1 MTISILKT
9 WAALMLLLGATTV
22 AAQRADNAPNS
33 GPEPVAYKPGQVW
46 KYHTRPG
53 EEGSTITILKVES
66 LPKIGTV
73 VHVRVEDLSAPNCGN
88 FHLTRAIEHMAFT
101 EQMLR
106 KSTTSLARE
115 NVALPESYFGA
126 YKEWAAN
133 KKHEVVKLPVSE
145 AVSKSNDLAPMICN
159 FRSS

>member
-1 MTISILKT
+1 MSVPKI
-9 WAALMLLLGATTV
+9 WVVVMLLV
-22 AAQRADNAPNS
+22 ASTAASAQQTDTSPNPGS
-33 GPEPVAYKPGQVW
+33 EPVAYKPGQVW

-53 EEGSTITILKVES
+53 EEDSTITILKVES

-73 VHVRVEDLSAPNCGN
+73 VHVRVENLPAPNCGS
-88 FHLTRAIEHMAFT
+88 FHLTRAIEHIAFT

-106 KSTTSLARE
+106 KSTTSLAQE
-115 NVALPESYFGA
+115 NVALPDSYYGA

-133 KKHEVVKLPVSE
+133 KKHEVVKVPVSE
-145 AVSKSNDLAPMICN
+145 AVGKSNELAPMICN